1 MVSRCCNGSL
11 SKAVEKS
18 GSHRGS
24 AYVMQAV
31 AVLFHDPVSAWLPC
45 VGGPTKYCCSSL
57 CCKCAMLNSQA
68 NCNKEAMCPLHE
80 RSMMVGGAHARE
92 EFAKVPTG
100 QLGGLPTIDWAAT
113 VEVHPCCSCFSSQ
126 LPCCNALI
134 NLLCGYLYTC
144 HRHRDTS
151 KDMFVSIPGCLSG
164 ETRCLCQA
172 CSIACAS
179 KDKIC

>member
-1 MVSRCCNGSL
+1 MCWWPYKILPLRIT
-11 SKAVEKS
+11 S
-18 GSHRGS
+18 GAQLTNRS
-24 AYVMQAV
+24 V
-31 AVLFHDPVSAWLPC
+31 
-45 VGGPTKYCCSSL
+45 CCSSL
-57 CCKCAMLNSQA
+57 CCSSLCCRCAMLNSQA

-100 QLGGLPTIDWAAT
+100 QLGGLPTINWAAT

-144 HRHRDTS
+144 HKHRDTS
-151 KDMFVSIPGCLSG
+151 KSMFVSIPGCLSG
-164 ETRCLCQA
+164 ETRGLCQA

-179 KDKIC
+179 KDSICSSFQK